1 MEPFGLFSLLQSLL
15 VNQNTQNEQ
24 KTESSPP
31 PAQPENLQNSALAE
45 QKTTP
50 QNTRTNADAFL
61 SFLDEHERRAKL
73 TKRKK

>member
-24 KTESSPP
+24 KTESPSPP
-31 PAQPENLQNSALAE
+31 AEPENVQKSAWAE
-45 QKTTP
+45 QKTTA
-50 QNTRTNADAFL
+50 QTARTNADAFL

>member
-1 MEPFGLFSLLQSLL
+1 MIEKEEK
-15 VNQNTQNEQ
+15 TAQNEQ
-24 KTESSPP
+24 KTESPSPP
-31 PAQPENLQNSALAE
+31 VQTENLQNSSPPE